1 MEGRREQRDRAAR
14 PARPGLPRRGLTGGW
29 RTARTALV
37 AAAVALLTAGCAT
50 TTSIDSLLADPMAH
64 DGEEVRIEGEVQ
76 ESIGFLQRGVY
87 RVDDGTG
94 RLPVLS
100 RMGGAP
106 RSGTRVV
113 VEGTFRAALTV
124 GEETLAGLVEED
136 REVKD

>member
-1 MEGRREQRDRAAR
+1 MEGRRKERDGAAG
-14 PARPGLPRRGLTGGW
+14 PARPGLSRRGRTGG
-29 RTARTALV
+29 RRAAGTALLATV
-37 AAAVALLTAGCAT
+37 VALLTAGCAT
-50 TTSIDSLLADPMAH
+50 TTSIDRLLADPMAH

-76 ESIGFLQRGVY
+76 ESVGFLQRGVY

-124 GEETLAGLVEED
+124 GEETLAGLVEEE

>member
-1 MEGRREQRDRAAR
+1 MEGRREQRDGAAG
-14 PARPGLPRRGLTGGW
+14 PAGPGLSPSGQTGG
-29 RTARTALV
+29 RGAAGTALLATV
-37 AAAVALLTAGCAT
+37 VALLTAGCAT

-76 ESIGFLQRGVY
+76 ESVGFLQRGVY

-124 GEETLAGLVEED
+124 GDETLAGLVEED

>member
-1 MEGRREQRDRAAR
+1 MEGRRKQRNGAAGPAGPGRSRLGRTGGRRAA
-14 PARPGLPRRGLTGGW
+14 A
-29 RTARTALV
+29 TALV
-37 AAAVALLTAGCAT
+37 IAVVALLAAGCAT
-50 TTSIDSLLADPMAH
+50 TTSIDRLLADPMAH

-76 ESIGFLQRGVY
+76 ESVGFLQRGVY

-124 GEETLAGLVEED
+124 GEETLAGLVEEE